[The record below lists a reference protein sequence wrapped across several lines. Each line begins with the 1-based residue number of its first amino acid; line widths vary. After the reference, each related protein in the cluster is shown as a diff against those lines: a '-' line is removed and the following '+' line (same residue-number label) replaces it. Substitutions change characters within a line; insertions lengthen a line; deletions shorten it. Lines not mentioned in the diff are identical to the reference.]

1 MGRKRE
7 RVFDIHHRLPRSQK
21 GSNHP
26 SNLSRVEVG
35 AHRAW
40 HRLFQNFMPITIAG
54 IMNTTWIPIEWRMI
68 AIPASEFLA
77 VSQVVIWLAALAR
90 GSKRENMDGDGI

>member
-1 MGRKRE
+1 MSRKRE
-7 RVFDIHHRLPRSQK
+7 RTTDVHHRLPKSRN
-21 GSNHP
+21 GSNDP
-26 SNLSRVEVG
+26 SNLSEVEVG

-40 HRLFQNFMPITIAG
+40 HRLFSNFMPITIAG

-68 AIPASEFLA
+68 AIPAAEFLT

-90 GSKRENMDGDGI
+90 ASKRENMDGDGI